1 MYQFLLSEREL
12 LMRVHSM
19 RAYMAAIATGAFM
32 VLGAQTAFAAQA
44 ASGPSFKQEVEPI
57 FAQHCIQCHMPG
69 QIGHQAI
76 GLDLTTYHGVMSG
89 SRHGPA
95 VIPRH
100 PQLGTLMKV
109 LDWSKPYH
117 LKMPP
122 LTHELSQQD
131 LNTIRAW
138 ILAGAKND

>member
-1 MYQFLLSEREL
+1 
-12 LMRVHSM
+12 MRVHSM
-19 RAYMAAIATGAFM
+19 RTYMVAIAIGAFM
-32 VLGAQTAFAAQA
+32 AFGAQA
-44 ASGPSFKQEVEPI
+44 ALAGQAANRPSFKRDVEPI

-69 QIGHQAI
+69 KIGHQAV
-76 GLDLTTYHGVMSG
+76 GLDLTTYQGLMSG
-89 SRHGPA
+89 SRHGLA

-109 LDWSKPYH
+109 LDWSKPYY

-122 LTHELSQQD
+122 LAHELSQQD
-131 LNTIRAW
+131 LETIRAW

>member
-1 MYQFLLSEREL
+1 
-12 LMRVHSM
+12 MRLHSM
-19 RAYMAAIATGAFM
+19 RAYVAAIATGAF
-32 VLGAQTAFAAQA
+32 VALCAPTTFAAQTPEA
-44 ASGPSFKQEVEPI
+44 PSFKKDVRPI
-57 FAQHCIQCHMPG
+57 FEQHCVQCHMPG

-76 GLDLTTYHGVMSG
+76 GLDLTTYQGLMSG

-100 PQLGTLMKV
+100 PELGTLLKV
-109 LDWSKPYH
+109 LDWSKPYY

-122 LTHELSQQD
+122 LTHELPKED
-131 LNTIRAW
+131 LATIRAW